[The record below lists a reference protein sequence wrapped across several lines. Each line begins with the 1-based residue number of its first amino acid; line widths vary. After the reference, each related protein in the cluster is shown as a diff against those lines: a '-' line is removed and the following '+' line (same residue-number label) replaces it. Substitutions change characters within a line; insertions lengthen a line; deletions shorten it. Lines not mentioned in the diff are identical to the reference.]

1 MEISGNREIGGSRG
15 LKTISANM
23 QRELAA
29 LETDAAVFAGR
40 EFVEAGRW
48 ELRNFPTWSVGEE
61 IDWFADPFGNRTW
74 TWHLQQWAYVPA
86 LIAYDRRMK
95 STAGCMLAV
104 RHAKAWWGQFADR
117 GSAPEMAWHDHGT
130 ALRARNILLLVA
142 QLHEHR
148 VRYLDAEADIA
159 FLRWVAVVHAETL
172 LREDFYSVGT
182 NHGLDQSLILFE
194 LSQELPGFDVDGGV
208 AECARRRIAYEIGH
222 AFSPDGGHVEN
233 SAGYQNYGLVQ
244 AQMAIQRLSAYD
256 GVGLDIGL
264 PDAVYDKAA
273 LALAFMS
280 RPDGTLPLIGDTAFF
295 KAKDIFSIKKPG
307 THSTFL
313 YAVNGGREGTPPAS
327 TELVLPESGWAM
339 LRSDWKGGADFARAV
354 HIVFKSG
361 FLSTYHRH
369 DDDLGFSLFAFGAEW
384 IIDGGLWKHQPKDPM
399 RIYLRSAAAH
409 SLSAPLGVEASRD
422 LDLVGSKSRIVSHE
436 TDGLR
441 STVTG
446 ESGMFVGFHSQR
458 RLTYDRSRH
467 TLRLDDS
474 ISPVEDRAMEM
485 VASSLRE
492 GRETFVTRFLVPGD
506 KKVTILPEFGMA
518 TITGRGRT
526 LTIAMAIVPVRMRL
540 TKGVAKPRPFGWRSV
555 QAGKIEPAWTIEF
568 FHATSSLDTS
578 FALEWE

>member
-1 MEISGNREIGGSRG
+1 MRYKLSENLNRELVNLDKDSIFEIGR
-15 LKTISANM
+15 
-23 QRELAA
+23 R
-29 LETDAAVFAGR
+29 
-40 EFVEAGRW
+40 FVENNEW
-48 ELRNFPTWSVGEE
+48 EIKNFPIWKVGIDVDWS
-61 IDWFADPFGNRTW
+61 ADPFKNRSW
-74 TWHLQQWAYVPA
+74 TWNLHQWAFLPG
-86 LIAYDRRMK
+86 LIAYDRRMEVVTGC
-95 STAGCMLAV
+95 TAGI
-104 RHAKAWWGQFADR
+104 RHARRWWGLFAEQA
-117 GSAPEMAWHDHGT
+117 SAPPMAWHDHGT
-130 ALRARNILLLVA
+130 ALRARNILLLMA
-142 QLHEHR
+142 QLEEHHG
-148 VRYLDAEADIA
+148 RYPDAEADIA
-159 FLRWVAVVHAETL
+159 FLRRIAVIHAETL

-182 NHGLDQSLILFE
+182 NHGLDQSLVLFE
-194 LSQELPGFDVDGGV
+194 LSQELPGFDADGK
-208 AECARRRIAYEIGH
+208 ATECARRRIAYEIGH
-222 AFSPDGGHVEN
+222 AFAPDGGHVEN
-233 SAGYQNYGLVQ
+233 STGYQNYGLVQ

-256 GVGLDIGL
+256 GAKVDVGL
-264 PDAVYDKAA
+264 PEEVYDKAA

-295 KAKDIFSIKKPG
+295 TVRDIFSVKKPG
-307 THSTFL
+307 KYSTYL
-313 YAVNGGREGTPPAS
+313 YAVKSGKVGTPPAS
-327 TELVLPESGWAM
+327 TDLVLPESGWTI

-369 DDDLGFSLFAFGAEW
+369 DDDLAFSLFAFGAEW

-526 LTIAMAIVPVRMRL
+526 LTITMAIVPVRMRL